1 VNDISASPAPRSFPA
16 PASVSPEAQAVL
28 NAGAPPAFPMPP
40 SSDGTSWEML
50 IGMLNDALLPSLQ
63 ARLVE
68 APADAAL
75 ETIAGAAVYRGRPHA
90 PRPEFA
96 GKIVMHLHAGAMALY
111 GGECVKYFAL
121 SEAWHMGCEVVSVD
135 FRCPPR
141 HPYPAA
147 LDDAVAVYRE
157 LLATHGAPN
166 IVVTG
171 ISGGGNIAAA
181 AMHRLRDEGDPLP
194 AGLVLQ
200 TAHVDLT
207 ESGDTWTTNVG
218 LDTALSGSAAAFNQ
232 LYAAGQDLRQ
242 PLLSPLFGDF
252 ARGYPRTL
260 IQTGTRDLLL
270 SSSVLMHRALR
281 EAGLEAELH
290 VGEAMPHGGFGGKA
304 PEDQAMRAEIRRFL
318 SKCWGVEPS

>member
-1 VNDISASPAPRSFPA
+1 VNDIAKPRSFPA

-28 NAGAPPAFPMPP
+28 NAGPPAAFPLPP
-40 SSDGTSWEML
+40 ASDGAAWETIINL
-50 IGMLNDALLPSLQ
+50 LNEALLPSLK
-63 ARLVE
+63 ARLAD
-68 APADAAL
+68 APAAAQL
-75 ETIAGAAVYRGRPHA
+75 ETLAGVPVYRGRPHA

-96 GKIVMHLHAGAMALY
+96 GRLVMHLHAGAMALY
-111 GGECVKYFAL
+111 GGECVKYFAI

-135 FRCPPR
+135 FRCPPK

-157 LLATHGAPN
+157 LAAAHGAQN

-181 AMHRLRDEGDPLP
+181 AMHRLRDEGAGLP

-232 LYAAGQDLRQ
+232 LYAVGKDLRQ

-252 ARGYPRTL
+252 SKGYPRTL
-260 IQTGTRDLLL
+260 VQTGTRDLLL

-281 EAGLEAELH
+281 DAGLEAELH

-304 PEDQAMRAEIRRFL
+304 PEDEAMRTEIRRFL
-318 SKCWGVEPS
+318 AKCWDVRLS